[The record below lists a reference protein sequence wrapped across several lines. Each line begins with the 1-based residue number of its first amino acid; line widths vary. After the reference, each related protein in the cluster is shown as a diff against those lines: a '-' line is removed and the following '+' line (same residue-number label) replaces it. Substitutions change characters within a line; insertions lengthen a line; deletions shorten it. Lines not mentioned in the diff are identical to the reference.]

1 MTETFAVAVSGHCDV
16 PNGTYEMVDK
26 AFDAWLK
33 RRGFAPEHKPPSAMK
48 LKAERIRKN
57 KINFQKQ
64 QRKER
69 LAHQRKLAKR
79 REAYKLNKLKSSK
92 KIQKLKYSKRNS

>member
-33 RRGFAPEHKPPSAMK
+33 RRGFASEHKPPSAMK
-48 LKAERIRKN
+48 LIRKN